1 MHSPVAQAK
10 AESTLLIQ
18 DSSEANKQQMT
29 KGIHFLKRGNTTK
42 ATTCMQAQ
50 LWCKRAIN
58 QSHTLDLHLMY
69 LDLCN

>member
-29 KGIHFLKRGNTTK
+29 KEYILKRGNTTK

-50 LWCKRAIN
+50 LWCNRAIN
-58 QSHTLDLHLMY
+58 QSHTLDLHPMY